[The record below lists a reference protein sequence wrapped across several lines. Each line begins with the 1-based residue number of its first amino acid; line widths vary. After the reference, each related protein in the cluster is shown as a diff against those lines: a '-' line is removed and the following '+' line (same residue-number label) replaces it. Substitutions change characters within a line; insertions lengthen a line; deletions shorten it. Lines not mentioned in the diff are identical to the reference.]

1 MARGMTDTPIDS
13 RILLNKSIPGQ
24 GLTNDPENP
33 YPWEKAPEFTDLED
47 ALGYLFD
54 AITQEE
60 SYAALMDV
68 ISKKTSLMEITQVI
82 LFKGFTEGK
91 WNPDL
96 MMILA
101 EPVCYILLALAE
113 RADIDVVIMEEDEED
128 EEETK
133 VFNIDMT
140 REKLN
145 KLAEA
150 ARKNTVPKGVLPK
163 EIEEEIANVELPSLL
178 AQPEQDE
185 QNEQEDNDSL
195 LGRN

>member
-24 GLTNDPENP
+24 SLTNDPDDP
-33 YPWEKAPEFTDLED
+33 YPWEKAPEFTDLKE
-47 ALGYLFD
+47 
-54 AITQEE
+54 AITYLVSLLIKEE
-60 SYAALMDV
+60 TYLPVMETIADGTPLMN
-68 ISKKTSLMEITQVI
+68 ITQGI

-101 EPVCYILLALAE
+101 EPLCYVLLAFCE
-113 RADIDVVIMEEDEED
+113 RAGIDPVIYSEEDD
-128 EEETK
+128 DSEEEATA
-133 VFNIDMT
+133 FNVT
-140 REKLN
+140 SNKEKIK
-145 KLAEA
+145 KLS
-150 ARKNTVPKGVLPK
+150 VSPMPSGVLPK
-163 EIEEEIANVELPSLL
+163 EIEEDIANVELPSLL

-185 QNEQEDNDSL
+185 QEDNDSL